1 MEKAEP
7 SPAPVAPQP
16 AAPQRLLSLDAL
28 RGFDMMWIVGADAL
42 GSALSNLR
50 GGPAVRFAATQLDH
64 VAWSG
69 IRFYD
74 TIFPLFVFM
83 VGVAIPFSLD
93 RIVASGTRADAL
105 RRIARRTVLLLLLG
119 IFYYGG
125 LATDLSQIR
134 LLGVLQRIALCY
146 CASSLLYLWL
156 PRRGIA
162 ATAAVLLAGYWAL
175 LTFVPVPG
183 FGAGDFSEGHNLANW
198 IDARFLPLR
207 KWDGDHDPE
216 GILSTLPAIA
226 SCLLGVLAGR
236 CLRDPARSGRAKVA
250 LLALAGCALMAAGFL
265 WGLQFPII
273 KKIWTSSFVL
283 VAGGW
288 SMLLLSLFYL
298 VADVW
303 KLRSWL
309 APFAWLGSNALT
321 IYLVSNIV
329 DFNRLSERFAGGSVA
344 SFLNGLWPG
353 LGGLVLAVASVVLC
367 MLLCGFLHRRRIY
380 LRL

>member
-7 SPAPVAPQP
+7 TPKPVTGGPQAQP
-16 AAPQRLLSLDAL
+16 RLLSLDAL

-42 GSALSNLR
+42 GSALSGFR
-50 GGPAVRFAATQLDH
+50 GGPVARFAAAQLDH
-64 VAWSG
+64 VPWSG

-93 RIVASGTRADAL
+93 RMVASGSRAEAL
-105 RRIARRTVLLLLLG
+105 RRIARRTVLLFLLG

-125 LATDLSQIR
+125 LATELSQIR

-156 PRRGIA
+156 PRRGIVA
-162 ATAAVLLAGYWAL
+162 AAAALLVGYWAL
-175 LTFVPVPG
+175 MTFVPVPG
-183 FGAGDFSEGHNLANW
+183 FGAGDFREGHNLANW
-198 IDARFLPLR
+198 IDSRWLPLR

-226 SCLLGVLAGR
+226 SCLIGVLAGR
-236 CLRDPARSGRAKVA
+236 LLRDPSRGGRSKVA
-250 LLALAGCALMAAGFL
+250 LLSAAGCALMAAGFL

-273 KKIWTSSFVL
+273 KKVWSSSFVL

-288 SMLLLSLFYL
+288 SVLLLAAFYL

-303 KLRSWL
+303 KRRRWL
-309 APFAWLGSNALT
+309 MPFAWLGSNALT
-321 IYLVSNIV
+321 IYIVSNIV
-329 DFNRLSERFAGGSVA
+329 DFGRLSERFAGGAVA
-344 SFLNGLWPG
+344 AFLNGLWPG

-367 MLLCGFLHRRRIY
+367 MLLCGFLYRRRIF

>member
-1 MEKAEP
+1 MEKAE
-7 SPAPVAPQP
+7 SPAAPVAVAPQS
-16 AAPQRLLSLDAL
+16 QRLLSLDAL

-42 GSALSNLR
+42 GSALSNLK
-50 GGPAVRFAATQLDH
+50 GGAAVRFAARQLDH
-64 VAWSG
+64 VPWSG

-93 RIVASGTRADAL
+93 RILAGGGRADAV
-105 RRIARRTVLLLLLG
+105 RRIARRTLLLFVLG

-125 LATDLSQIR
+125 LAVDPSQIR

-146 CASSLLYLWL
+146 GASCMLYLWL
-156 PRRGIA
+156 PRRGIIA
-162 ATAAVLLAGYWAL
+162 AACALLLGYWAL
-175 LTFVPVPG
+175 MTFVPVPG
-183 FGAGDFSEGHNLANW
+183 FGAGDFAEGHNLANW
-198 IDARFLPLR
+198 IDARYLPLR

-226 SCLLGVLAGR
+226 SCLIGVLAGR
-236 CLRDPARSGRAKVA
+236 LLRDPARSGRAKVA
-250 LLALAGCALMAAGFL
+250 LLALAGCGLVAAGLL
-265 WGLQFPII
+265 WGLQFPLI

-283 VAGGW
+283 VTGGW
-288 SMLLLSLFYL
+288 SMILLSAFYL

-303 KLRSWL
+303 NLRSWL
-309 APFAWLGSNALT
+309 TPFAWLGSNALT
-321 IYLVSNIV
+321 IYMISNIV
-329 DFNRLSERFAGGSVA
+329 DFGRLSERFAGGAVA
-344 SFLNGLWPG
+344 AALNGIWPG

-367 MLLCGFLHRRRIY
+367 MLLCGFLYRRRIF

>member
-7 SPAPVAPQP
+7 VPRPLSGEPQ
-16 AAPQRLLSLDAL
+16 APQRLLSLDAL

-42 GSALSNLR
+42 GSALSGFR
-50 GGPAVRFAATQLDH
+50 GGPAARFAAAQLDH

-93 RIVASGTRADAL
+93 RMVASGTRAEAL
-105 RRIARRTVLLLLLG
+105 RRIARRTVVLFLLG
-119 IFYYGG
+119 ILYYGG
-125 LATDLSQIR
+125 LAAELSQVR

-146 CASSLLYLWL
+146 CASSLLYLAL

-162 ATAAVLLAGYWAL
+162 AAAAALLVGYWAL
-175 LTFVPVPG
+175 MTFVPVPG
-183 FGAGDFSEGHNLANW
+183 FGAGDFREGHNLANW
-198 IDARFLPLR
+198 IDSRFLPLR

-216 GILSTLPAIA
+216 GILSTLPAVA
-226 SCLLGVLAGR
+226 TCLIGVLAGR
-236 CLRDPARSGRAKVA
+236 LLRDPSRSGRAKA
-250 LLALAGCALMAAGFL
+250 GLLALAGCALMAGGFL
-265 WGLQFPII
+265 WSLQFPII
-273 KKIWTSSFVL
+273 KKVWTSSFVL

-288 SMLLLSLFYL
+288 SLLLLAAFYQ

-303 KLRSWL
+303 NRRRWL
-309 APFAWLGSNALT
+309 MPFAWLGSNALA
-321 IYLVSNIV
+321 IYMASNIV
-329 DFNRLSERFAGGSVA
+329 DFGRLSERFAGGAVA
-344 SFLNGLWPG
+344 AFLNGLWPG
-353 LGGLVLAVASVVLC
+353 LGGLVLAVASIVLC
-367 MLLCGFLHRRRIY
+367 MLLCGFLYRRKIF